1 MEPSSEKVVSLAL
14 DVDDDVVAARILLLL
29 LLVLVAKAVRVVLA
43 TGLVRFRV
51 DLRPWKLL
59 WDGPLL
65 PRLDPKT
72 SAVVGG
78 DKQNTRIADAR
89 ARTALCTARIGR
101 PTSLPILDE

>member
-1 MEPSSEKVVSLAL
+1 MEPSSEKVVSLAF
-14 DVDDDVVAARILLLL
+14 DVDDVDVVARILLLF
-29 LLVLVAKAVRVVLA
+29 VLVVKAVRVVLE

-101 PTSLPILDE
+101 PTSLAILDE